1 MEQFTPKSNDS
12 EQKIQSILV
21 YFCLFSEPKL
31 GRGKVWQVLNSF
43 QFGKDFRIDGK
54 KVKGPSRKIFSQ
66 TKDEL
71 LKRKLICEIKGIRDR
86 GNFFS
91 ITPLGLCSLVYKTE
105 HVEDVIKILETF
117 ATKSTPPYKSHI
129 FRNEK
134 INFKNFTNDL
144 IDKDKITK
152 EDLFYLLFEIIDSI
166 KISNNIIL
174 ISLYLRSRG
183 GFEVRMAQI
192 DLVDNKIRLFEHSS
206 PQYSRHIEL
215 TDIQFHQYLS
225 KLLLSLF
232 VYSNSFNE
240 HGSSIDFLEST
251 KSEGKKPNF
260 TDILPTLLDN
270 KTFTQITFM
279 IHRAVKTTFEFTRK
293 DIDYFSNT
301 LDKVQFEV

>member
-1 MEQFTPKSNDS
+1 MAQFKPKLGNS
-12 EQKIQSILV
+12 EQKIQSILA
-21 YFCLFSEPKL
+21 YFCLHSKPKL
-31 GRGKVWQVLNSF
+31 WWGKIWLVLNSN

-54 KVKGPSRKIFSQ
+54 KAKGASRKIFFQ
-66 TKDEL
+66 NRDEL
-71 LKRKLICEIKGIRDR
+71 LKRKLICEKEIRDR
-86 GNFFS
+86 GDFFS
-91 ITPLGLCSLVYKTE
+91 ITPLGICSFLYKTE

-117 ATKSTPPYKSHI
+117 ATKSTPAYKSHV
-129 FRNEK
+129 FGNEK

-144 IDKDKITK
+144 LEKGKITK
-152 EDLFYLLFEIIDSI
+152 KDLFYLLYEIIESI

-174 ISLYLRSRG
+174 ISVYLRSIG
-183 GFEVRMAQI
+183 GFEVRLAKI
-192 DLVDNKIRLFEHSS
+192 DLRDNKIRLFEHSS
-206 PQYSRHIEL
+206 PQYSRYIEL

-225 KLLLSLF
+225 RLLLSLL
-232 VYSNSFNE
+232 VYSYSFNK

-251 KSEGKKPNF
+251 KLKGKKHNF
-260 TDILPTLLDN
+260 TNIRPTLLDN